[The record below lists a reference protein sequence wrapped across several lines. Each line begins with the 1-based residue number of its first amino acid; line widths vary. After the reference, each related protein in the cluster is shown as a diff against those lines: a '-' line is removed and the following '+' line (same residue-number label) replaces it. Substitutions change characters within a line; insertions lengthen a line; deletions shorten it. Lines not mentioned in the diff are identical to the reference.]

1 MFTSQQEFMMSNP
14 SNLTNNDYYK
24 HYLNSMYQ
32 QQQLMIQQRH
42 LNDDSIGMYIIY
54 LI

>member
-24 HYLNSMYQ
+24 HYLSSMY